1 MAFERNETK
10 KVYYYV
16 ICAITLFILMWG
28 LVDMTSAALS
38 VTVFKPAG
46 ASLEAPGTPQ
56 AGPDAKAGGDQP
68 YFDEYYQGRMAM
80 DRIGDSLARVI
91 IAGAIFLY
99 SSMKIKGMEGKEI

>member
-1 MAFERNETK
+1 MSFERNETK

-28 LVDMTSAALS
+28 LVDMTSAVLS
-38 VTVFKPAG
+38 VTVFKPG
-46 ASLEAPGTPQ
+46 ASIDAPSIPQ
-56 AGPDAKAGGDQP
+56 GGPDAKAGGEP
-68 YFDEYYQGRMAM
+68 MFDEYYQGRMAM

-91 IAGAIFLY
+91 VAGLIFAY